1 MRYHGKDGGIITF
14 RYHVGGGEYRGH
26 CYKLAVASTPAGDL
40 LGMPVVSWDDGST
53 VTFELDDVIP
63 KAFNFAR
70 NNGSMLGGDAE

>member
-14 RYHVGGGEYRGH
+14 RYHVGSGEYRGH
-26 CYKLAVASTPAGDL
+26 RYKLAVASTPAGDL

-63 KAFNFAR
+63 KAYNFAR
-70 NNGSMLGGDAE
+70 NNGSMMEVSE